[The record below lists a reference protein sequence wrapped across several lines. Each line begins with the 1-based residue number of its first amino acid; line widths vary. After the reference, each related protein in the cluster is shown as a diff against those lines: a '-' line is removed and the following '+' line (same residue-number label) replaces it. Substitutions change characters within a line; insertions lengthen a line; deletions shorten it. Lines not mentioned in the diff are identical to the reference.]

1 MKTEKLAW
9 KTEKI
14 LTKRLNKDK
23 IIALA
28 TIQNG
33 MPYVRNVNGFYE
45 DRSFY
50 VITYTL
56 SNKMKQIEKIQIWLK
71 NC

>member
-14 LTKRLNKDK
+14 LNKRLNKDK

-33 MPYVRNVNGFYE
+33 MPYVRNVNGCYE
-45 DRSFY
+45 DR
-50 VITYTL
+50 
-56 SNKMKQIEKIQIWLK
+56 
-71 NC
+71 

>member
-14 LTKRLNKDK
+14 LNKRLNKDK
-23 IIALA
+23 TIALA

-33 MPYVRNVNGFYE
+33 MPYVCNVNGCYE

>member
-14 LTKRLNKDK
+14 LNKRLNKDK

-33 MPYVRNVNGFYE
+33 MPYVRNVNGCYE
-45 DRSFY
+45 DRSLN
-50 VITYTL
+50 VITYTI
-56 SNKMKQIEKIQIWLK
+56 SINTKQVENIQIWHK
-71 NC
+71 NY